1 MIGNLPRAAVP
12 LMRFAELLRRKRY
25 AVSPTQTTCFLA
37 AVRLL
42 GPSSM
47 VAIRHAA
54 YACFAPPADRHGE
67 FEALFRAH
75 FHGELDL
82 ISAASPGQLEEVQV
96 RDDLEHHKGKVCE
109 LKEGESGQAACAE
122 EQLFARTFTTGGPD
136 DPWRTLQGLASRLP
150 LRRGFR
156 MTRASRGRAIHIS
169 RSLAR
174 MVRNDGDLPRPAF
187 RKRATRQRSVLLL
200 IDISGSMKAHTADH
214 LRLAHILCRTL
225 ERVEIFT
232 LGTRLTRITGPLKFP
247 DEDVALKRTAALVAD
262 WDGGT
267 CLGPTLR
274 AFLTVPR
281 FVNYARGAVVLII
294 SDALERGHPAELCQ
308 AVCRLQRLAWRL
320 SLASPLLS
328 DPKFR
333 PETEALCRILPHLN
347 DLVDGSSVAKLGS
360 FLQRIAL
367 PAPTAA
373 AIWSRGAP
381 NS

>member
-1 MIGNLPRAAVP
+1 MIGNLPQAAVP
-12 LMRFAELLRRKRY
+12 LMRFAELLRRRRY

-42 GPSSM
+42 GPSSI

-75 FHGELDL
+75 FHGDLDL
-82 ISAASPGQLEEVQV
+82 ISAASTGQLEEVQI
-96 RDDLEHHKGKVCE
+96 RDDVEHHKGKVCE
-109 LKEGESGQAACAE
+109 IKEGESGQAACAD
-122 EQLFARTFTTGGPD
+122 EQLFARAFTTGGPG
-136 DPWRTLQGLASRLP
+136 DPWRKLQGLATRLP

-156 MTRASRGRAIHIS
+156 MTRASRGRAIHMS

-187 RKRATRQRSVLLL
+187 RKRATRQRNVLLL
-200 IDISGSMKAHTADH
+200 IDISGSMKAHTSDH
-214 LRLAHILCRTL
+214 LRLAHILCQTL
-225 ERVEIFT
+225 ERTEVFT
-232 LGTRLTRITGPLKFP
+232 LGTRLTRITGPLKFA
-247 DEDVALKRTAALVAD
+247 DENAALKRTAALVAD

-267 CLGPTLR
+267 RLGQTLQ

-294 SDALERGHPAELCQ
+294 SDALERGDAAELYQ
-308 AVCRLQRLAWRL
+308 AVCRLKRLAWRL
-320 SLASPLLS
+320 SLASPLVS

-333 PETEALCRILPHLN
+333 PETEALRAILPHLD
-347 DLVDGSSVAKLGS
+347 DLVDAGCVDNLAS
-360 FLQRIAL
+360 FLERIAL

-373 AIWSRGAP
+373 AIWSRGAQ